1 MVTHDLRHK
10 SRHVMD
16 GPARAPHRAFYRAM
30 GLKDEDF
37 QKPLVGIA
45 TTWNEVTPC
54 NITLRD
60 QAAHVKRGVDANGG
74 ISREFNTIAVSDG
87 IAMGH
92 EGMKASLVSREV
104 ITDSI
109 ELVMHA
115 HQYDAL
121 VGIAGCD
128 KSLPGILMSM
138 ARLNVPA
145 LFLYGG
151 TIMPGRLGGKDLTI
165 VDVYEAV
172 GAFTTGK
179 ITEQELYDIEC
190 AACPGAGSC
199 GGQFTANTM
208 ACVAEAMGMA
218 LPGSNGYPALD
229 PDRVLV
235 NEQCGEAIMRLL
247 QENIRPSDIMTRQ
260 AFENAIRVVAA
271 TGGSTNACLHLPAIA
286 HELGIDLPL
295 SLIDQIFNETPT
307 LADLKPGG
315 KYVMN
320 DLFRIGG
327 IPVLLKV
334 MLDAG
339 LLHGD
344 CMTVT
349 GKTMAENLK
358 NVVVPT
364 DQDVVYPASC
374 PISPTGGLKILYGNL
389 APEGAVVKVAGLS
402 RRVHRGPAKV
412 FDGEEAAFAAI
423 QRQEIKAGD
432 TVVIRYEG
440 PKGGPGMRE
449 MLSVTAALYGQ
460 DLGQDVALITDGR
473 FSGGTR
479 GLCVGHVGP
488 EAFVGGPIALLQNGD
503 LIEVDAENGVLSVA
517 LSDEELTLRKAQWQA
532 PPINY
537 GKGVLWK
544 YAQQVGSA
552 AYGAVTHPGGCI
564 APSAPKA
571 SSLSPV

>member
-1 MVTHDLRHK
+1 MPQQDLRHK

-16 GPARAPHRAFYRAM
+16 GPNRAPHRAFYRAM
-30 GLKDEDF
+30 GLQDEDF
-37 QKPLVGIA
+37 QKPLVGVA

-60 QAAHVKRGVDANGG
+60 QASHVKQAVDAAGG
-74 ISREFNTIAVSDG
+74 ISREFNTISVSDG

-104 ITDSI
+104 IADSI

-128 KSLPGILMSM
+128 KSLPGILMAM

-151 TIMPGRLGGKDLTI
+151 TIMPGRLDGKDLTI

-172 GAFTTGK
+172 GAFTAGK
-179 ITEQELYDIEC
+179 ITEKELYDVEC

-229 PDRVLV
+229 PGRVDV
-235 NEQCGEAIMRLL
+235 NRQCGEAIMRLL
-247 QENIRPSDIMTRQ
+247 ADNIRPKDIMTRK
-260 AFENAIRVVAA
+260 AFENAVRIVAA
-271 TGGSTNACLHLPAIA
+271 TGGSTNACLHLPAMA
-286 HELGIDLPL
+286 HELGIEL
-295 SLIDQIFNETPT
+295 SLADIDTIFNETPT

-327 IPVLLKV
+327 VPVILKAL
-334 MLDAG
+334 LDAG

-344 CMTVT
+344 CLTVT
-349 GKTMAENLK
+349 GKTMAENLAD
-358 NVVVPT
+358 VVIPS
-364 DQDVVYPASC
+364 DQDVVYPGHC

-402 RRVHRGPAKV
+402 RRVHTGPAKV

-423 QRQEIKAGD
+423 ERQEIVAGD

-460 DLGQDVALITDGR
+460 NLGQDVALITDGR

-488 EAFVGGPIALLQNGD
+488 EAFVGGPIGLIQNGD
-503 LIEVDAENGVLSVA
+503 RITVDAEQGVLSID
-517 LSDEELTLRKAQWQA
+517 LSEAELADRKALWQA
-532 PPINY
+532 PPVLHGY
-537 GKGVLWK
+537 GVLWK

-552 AYGAVTHPGGCI
+552 ATGAVTHPGR
-564 APSAPKA
+564 PSEV
-571 SSLSPV
+571 LVTR